1 MPKLKRPAIR
11 TLWLKVHLYLALTVG
26 FLFAIIG
33 LTGSLSV
40 YHDELDGWLNPHLT
54 IDQPQGSYQSLDKML
69 AAGDRV
75 EIYRPLSKNPMEA
88 RRSRLQR

>member
-1 MPKLKRPAIR
+1 MAAELIAIEVAYVTTDR
-11 TLWLKVHLYLALTVG
+11 QFLIPLQISAGCTVEQ
-26 FLFAIIG
+26 AIIASG
-33 LTGSLSV
+33 ILA
-40 YHDELDGWLNPHLT
+40 EAPE
-54 IDQPQGSYQSLDKML
+54 IDLKKQKVGIFSQICRLDKML